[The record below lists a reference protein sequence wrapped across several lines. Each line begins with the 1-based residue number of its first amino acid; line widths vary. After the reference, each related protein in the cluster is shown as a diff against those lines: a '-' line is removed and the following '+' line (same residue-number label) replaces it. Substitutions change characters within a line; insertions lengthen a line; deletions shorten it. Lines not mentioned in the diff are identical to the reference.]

1 MEELISMSR
10 RFPRRLFRRGAICSA
25 VGLGL
30 LLLPPRESLPTESL
44 LQARVLLEGVGRVG
58 RCAVAGA
65 IIFADYK
72 YSLWGCADDQHIWNE
87 VHQRSADRLVILAET
102 NGGLYVKSGQVFA
115 SMSHILP
122 REYYCTMRKLQD
134 AVVSR
139 PFSEVKTVLEQ
150 DLKKPLAGV
159 FSFISETP
167 IAAASLAQVHR
178 ATLASDGSD
187 VAVKVQYIDIQ
198 ARFHGDMATIRTM
211 LGICGA
217 AFPGFDFSNIITK
230 LNATV
235 AKELDFITE
244 GRNSDRA
251 GEDLKPIFGRNVVTP
266 HIHWEYSS
274 PRVLITDFVQGVKIS
289 DANGMRRLGIDVSWA
304 ANACYSALAY
314 QMFITGF
321 AHGDPHAGNI
331 LVHRPAADG
340 RKWRKGESQVVIL
353 DHGLYADMAPDVRV
367 RLARIWSAAVRHDNT
382 ELKAV
387 CEELDIGGDVAYKLV
402 GSMFLQ
408 HPYEHFSSF
417 KRGMSEAEL
426 KLIQTEAQGKMKEF
440 NDLIVKLPSDYALML
455 RSLSA
460 QRAINKDL
468 SNPVRRPLIMLRWS
482 LRSSHGGGQFSV
494 GGSSALSL
502 QWALMSAWWEET
514 KNDLLM
520 WFLKQYQPK
529 IYEKIEEALSMA

>member
-1 MEELISMSR
+1 MPR
-10 RFPRRLFRRGAICSA
+10 RFPRRLLRNGAILTTAS
-25 VGLGL
+25 LGL
-30 LLLPPRESLPTESL
+30 LMLPPRESLPTESL
-44 LQARVLLEGVGRVG
+44 LQARVLFEGVGRVG

-65 IIFADYK
+65 LIFTDYK
-72 YSLWGCADDQHIWNE
+72 YSLWGCEEDQNIWNE
-87 VHQRSADRLVILAET
+87 VHQRSADRLVVLAET
-102 NGGLYVKSGQVFA
+102 NGGLYVKSGQAFA
-115 SMSHILP
+115 SMSHLLP
-122 REYYCTMRKLQD
+122 REYYTTMRKLQD

-139 PFSEVKTVLEQ
+139 PFSEVVTVLEQ
-150 DLKKPLAGV
+150 DLKKPIHNV
-159 FSFISETP
+159 FSSISETP

-198 ARFHGDMATIRTM
+198 ARFHGDMATIRAM
-211 LGICGA
+211 LGVCGA
-217 AFPGFDFSNIITK
+217 AFPGFDFSTIITK
-230 LNATV
+230 LNATI
-235 AKELDFITE
+235 AKELDFVTE
-244 GRNSDRA
+244 ARNSDRA
-251 GEDLKPIFGRNVVTP
+251 GSDLKPIFGRSVITP
-266 HIHWEYSS
+266 YIHWEYST

-289 DANGMRRLGIDVSWA
+289 DAEGMRRLGIDVPWA

-331 LVHRPAADG
+331 LVHRPSSNG

-353 DHGLYADMAPDVRV
+353 DHGLYADMAPEIRV
-367 RLARIWSAAVRHDNT
+367 QLARIWSAAVRHNNA

-387 CEELDIGGDVAYKLV
+387 CAELDIGGDVAYKLV
-402 GSMFLQ
+402 ASMFLQ

-468 SNPVRRPLIMLRWS
+468 SNPVRRPLVMLRWS
-482 LRSSHGGGQFSV
+482 LRASHGGGQYSV

-502 QWALMSAWWEET
+502 QWALVSAWWEEA
-514 KNDLLM
+514 KNDMMM
-520 WFLKQYQPK
+520 WVLKKYQPRL
-529 IYEKIEEALSMA
+529 YDKIEEALSMA